1 MDVLDAR
8 PSQQTAVRR
17 CHVWRW
23 SDDPAP
29 PEWERRT
36 LVVGGLSKVGLLCGG
51 ATALASA
58 GGNRRRREAA
68 AATAWGP
75 GWRYV
80 TTGAGHAADGLL
92 HVSDESGAVLSF
104 DLRSSGYADSP
115 QPGWLRFRS
124 SGSATWWSV
133 EVK

>member
-29 PEWERRT
+29 DEWKRRT
-36 LVVGGLSKVGLLCGG
+36 LIVGGLSKVGLLCGG

-68 AATAWGP
+68 AATARP

-80 TTGAGHAADGLL
+80 TTGAGHAADGML

-104 DLRSSGYADSP
+104 DLRSSSYADSP
-115 QPGWLRFRS
+115 QPGWLRFRA